1 MAKPQPTPEKEPREE
16 EEESFYEAMPMA
28 GTGYRFHDVEPAD
41 TEIQTEAEASDRDR
55 LTIDETKTTAIVTLI
70 LTALVAIGL
79 ALLIWRGLDTIKGV
93 NPSQTN
99 SSGSLE
105 L

>member
-1 MAKPQPTPEKEPREE
+1 MREPREAPEKEPQKEE
-16 EEESFYEAMPMA
+16 ETFYEAMPMA
-28 GTGYRFHDVEPAD
+28 ADARYRFSDVE
-41 TEIQTEAEASDRDR
+41 EAPEPELSDRDH

-70 LTALVAIGL
+70 LTALVAVGL

-93 NPSQTN
+93 NPPPSNT
-99 SSGSLE
+99 SGSLE